1 MQTIEEEQPLYTG
14 VQEAEGVLRWAV
26 ATFYPAIAL
35 STSYEQ
41 TVLVHM
47 LSEIQPGV
55 RVISLDTGR
64 LPEETYRCAAEAER
78 RFGYRTEWYFPD
90 TAQLERL
97 VRQEGPYSFKESLE
111 ARRACCRIRKVEPL
125 NRALKG
131 LRAWITGM
139 QRGDGASRRDVA
151 LVERDAAHGGIVKI
165 NPLAFWSGEQVRAY
179 IARHH
184 LPYNR
189 LYDRGYS
196 SIGCSCCTRAVQ
208 PGEEPR
214 AGRWWW
220 EQEEFKECGL
230 HI

>member
-1 MQTIEEEQPLYTG
+1 MQTIAEQPLYTG

-26 ATFYPAIAL
+26 ATYYPAIVL

-131 LRAWITGM
+131 LRAWITGVR
-139 QRGDGASRRDVA
+139 RGDGASRREIA
-151 LVERDAAHGGIVKI
+151 LVERDAAHSGIVKI
-165 NPLAFWSGEQVRAY
+165 NPLAFWSDEQMRAY
-179 IARHH
+179 IAHH
-184 LPYNR
+184 QLPYNR

-196 SIGCSCCTRAVQ
+196 SIGCTCCTRAVQ